1 MKNNDL
7 SNKKVVAIR
16 RKVAEMD
23 SKKRAWEAYER
34 NLRRANSGYSE
45 LDLTLDEQN
54 LDEK

>member
-1 MKNNDL
+1 MKNKDL
-7 SNKKVVAIR
+7 SNKQVAAVR

-45 LDLTLDEQN
+45 LDST
-54 LDEK
+54 